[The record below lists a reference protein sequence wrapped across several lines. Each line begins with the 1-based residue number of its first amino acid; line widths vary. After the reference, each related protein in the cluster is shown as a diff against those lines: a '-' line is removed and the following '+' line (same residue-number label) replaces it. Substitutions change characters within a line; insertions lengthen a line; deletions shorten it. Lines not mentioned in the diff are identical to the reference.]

1 MYPPAEGGPRPL
13 RAVSKHVPPAEGGP
27 RPLRAVSKHVKLLKI
42 LFYLHPRGVCAL
54 CRPQDVRGPPG
65 GRASTSEDGREHTRP
80 ARRAVTKSNKY

>member
-1 MYPPAEGGPRPL
+1 MQIKRGTPAARPADGGPRPL
-13 RAVSKHVPPAEGGP
+13 RAVSK
-27 RPLRAVSKHVKLLKI
+27 RSRLLNI
-42 LFYLHPRGVCAL
+42 LFSFHPRGVCAL